1 MSELSD
7 IRICNK
13 VEKKRQKKKIIC
25 VPIAIMFLARESTHD
40 GLPRGVFHE
49 QKV

>member
-1 MSELSD
+1 MSELFD
-7 IRICNK
+7 IRICI
-13 VEKKRQKKKIIC
+13 KKKKGKKKIIC
-25 VPIAIMFLARESTHD
+25 VPIAIMFLARKSAHD